1 MDTETA
7 KIRCVLK
14 LVSGPLLTLFEHSRP
29 APVREGLYIQVKEFV
44 CLKDSRLCLFKA
56 TTNPD
61 IVKSKLTATH
71 APKKEMHQGNKQ

>member
-44 CLKDSRLCLFKA
+44 CLKDSKLCLFEA
-56 TTNPD
+56 T
-61 IVKSKLTATH
+61 VKSKLTATH